1 MEFRELTVRDA
12 FEVTAPQFPDERG
25 LFTAPF
31 QLEAFRKATGRDLTV
46 KQTNVSVSRRG
57 AFRGIH
63 YADVPPS
70 QAKYVTAVSGALI
83 DFVVDLRV
91 GSPTF
96 GQWDSVRLDTVERR
110 AVFVPEGFGHALF
123 ALEDDST
130 ALYLCSEG
138 FAPGREHGIHP
149 LDPDVSL
156 TLPAGIEPIVSAKD
170 AAAPSLAQASDLQLL
185 PAYGECQAWY
195 AQVQL

>member
-1 MEFRELTVRDA
+1 MDFRELSVSDA
-12 FEVTAPQFPDERG
+12 FEVTAPQFPDSRG

-31 QLEAFRKATGRDLTV
+31 QLDAFREATGRDFVV
-46 KQTNVSVSRRG
+46 KQTNVSVSRQG

-70 QAKYVTAVSGALI
+70 QAKYVTALSGALI

-96 GQWDSVRLDTVERR
+96 GQWDQVRLDTVDRK
-110 AVFVPEGFGHALF
+110 AVFLPEGLGHALF

-130 ALYLCSEG
+130 ALYLCSEA

-149 LDPDVSL
+149 LDPDL
-156 TLPAGIEPIVSAKD
+156 ALELPAGIEPVISEKD
-170 AAAPSLAQASDLQLL
+170 AAAPTLAESRDRGLL
-185 PAYGECQAWY
+185 PTIAACEALY
-195 AQVQL
+195 AQLR